1 MKLISRR
8 IIYRI
13 TELISLIFFF
23 KKLIDG
29 GQNSFYGKNCLHCGD
44 FLTTKVI
51 KNFHNFLKHYEMG
64 FEESTDERPI
74 KVTVR
79 GDITIYNLN
88 YHQHHK
94 YYDFFN
100 AERIV
105 EDLIK
110 QVSYLHKPTEKFQF
124 KADFSI
130 ENKQN
135 AVNDS
140 SDMSDIKT
148 LRYWS
153 TDVYQGVYFNS
164 YIASGITNDILKR
177 VINVGLSG
185 SSWYFN
191 RFSHLNLKVLRTHVT
206 NKKWLNIFVLRR
218 ALQTKATAT
227 KLLLKLMTLK

>member
-1 MKLISRR
+1 MKCLLCNFVVQNEANIKAHYISYHR
-8 IIYRI
+8 IDQAN
-13 TELISLIFFF
+13 FFF

-29 GQNSFYGKNCLHCGD
+29 GQNSFYGKNCLHCRD

-64 FEESTDERPI
+64 FEESIDERPI

-110 QVSYLHKPTEKFQF
+110 QVSYIHKPTEKFQF

-130 ENKQN
+130 EIKQN

-140 SDMSDIKT
+140 SYMSDIKT
-148 LRYWS
+148 LVDRCIPRCL
-153 TDVYQGVYFNS
+153 F
-164 YIASGITNDILKR
+164 
-177 VINVGLSG
+177 
-185 SSWYFN
+185 
-191 RFSHLNLKVLRTHVT
+191 
-206 NKKWLNIFVLRR
+206 
-218 ALQTKATAT
+218 
-227 KLLLKLMTLK
+227 

>member
-1 MKLISRR
+1 MYLASYLPLIA
-8 IIYRI
+8 
-13 TELISLIFFF
+13 E
-23 KKLIDG
+23 
-29 GQNSFYGKNCLHCGD
+29 KNIR
-44 FLTTKVI
+44 TPS
-51 KNFHNFLKHYEMG
+51 
-64 FEESTDERPI
+64 ESSSRPI

-88 YHQHHK
+88 YHHQHHK

-140 SDMSDIKT
+140 SYMTDIKT

-164 YIASGITNDILKR
+164 YIASAIRNDILKR

-191 RFSHLNLKVLRTHVT
+191 RFSHLKVLRTHSY
-206 NKKWLNIFVLRR
+206 R
-218 ALQTKATAT
+218 
-227 KLLLKLMTLK
+227 

>member
-1 MKLISRR
+1 MKCLLCNFVVQNEANIKAHYISYHR
-8 IIYRI
+8 IDQ
-13 TELISLIFFF
+13 SNFFF
-23 KKLIDG
+23 KILIDG

-64 FEESTDERPI
+64 FEESIDERPI

-140 SDMSDIKT
+140 SYMSDIKT

-153 TDVYQGVYFNS
+153 ADVYQGVYFNS
-164 YIASGITNDILKR
+164 YIASGIRNDILKR

-191 RFSHLNLKVLRTHVT
+191 RFSHLNLKVLRTHSY
-206 NKKWLNIFVLRR
+206 K
-218 ALQTKATAT
+218 
-227 KLLLKLMTLK
+227 

>member
-8 IIYRI
+8 IIYFI
-13 TELISLIFFF
+13 IELIQLIFFF
-23 KKLIDG
+23 KKFIAG
-29 GQNSFYGKNCLHCGD
+29 EQNGFYGKNYFHCGE

-51 KNFHNFLKHYEMG
+51 KNFHNFLKHYNMG
-64 FEESTDERPI
+64 FKESIDEKPI

-88 YHQHHK
+88 YQQNHK

-100 AERIV
+100 SERIV
-105 EDLIK
+105 DDLIK
-110 QVSYLHKPTEKFQF
+110 QVTYLHKPTEQFQF

-135 AVNDS
+135 AGNDS
-140 SDMSDIKT
+140 SYLADITT

-153 TDVYQGVYFNS
+153 TDVYKGVYFNS
-164 YIASGITNDILKR
+164 YIASGIRNDILKR

-191 RFSHLNLKVLRTHVT
+191 RFSHLNLKVLKTH
-206 NKKWLNIFVLRR
+206 NYER
-218 ALQTKATAT
+218 
-227 KLLLKLMTLK
+227 

>member
-1 MKLISRR
+1 MKCLLCNFVVQNEANIKAHYISYHK
-8 IIYRI
+8 IDQ
-13 TELISLIFFF
+13 SNFFF
-23 KKLIDG
+23 KILIDG

-64 FEESTDERPI
+64 FEESIDERPI

-110 QVSYLHKPTEKFQF
+110 QFHIYTSQPKN
-124 KADFSI
+124 FS
-130 ENKQN
+130 
-135 AVNDS
+135 
-140 SDMSDIKT
+140 
-148 LRYWS
+148 
-153 TDVYQGVYFNS
+153 
-164 YIASGITNDILKR
+164 
-177 VINVGLSG
+177 
-185 SSWYFN
+185 
-191 RFSHLNLKVLRTHVT
+191 
-206 NKKWLNIFVLRR
+206 
-218 ALQTKATAT
+218 
-227 KLLLKLMTLK
+227 LKLIFQLKINKMP